1 MFISYLCHL
10 FSIPLDLYYELIVK
24 ERHNKECEG
33 KNTTTE
39 NVTVFVCATVYD
51 RDAGCC
57 MRVMA
62 THVTS
67 GGMIIHQDYTLINLK
82 H

>member
-1 MFISYLCHL
+1 MEKC
-10 FSIPLDLYYELIVK
+10 
-24 ERHNKECEG
+24 ER
-33 KNTTTE
+33 KNMTE
-39 NVTVFVCATVYD
+39 SVNVTVCVCVIVYD
-51 RDAGCC
+51 REMGYC